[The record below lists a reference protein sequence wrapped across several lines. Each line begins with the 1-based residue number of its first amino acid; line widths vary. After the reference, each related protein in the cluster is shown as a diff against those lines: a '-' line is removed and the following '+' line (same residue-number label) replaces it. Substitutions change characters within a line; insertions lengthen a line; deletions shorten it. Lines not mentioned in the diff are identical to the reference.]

1 MENNFENMDIR
12 KISLKD
18 KLFIKNSIKHLS
30 QNEFVEIFKLIKDSQ
45 DKYTENYNGIF
56 INLSKL
62 SNFTLNKIY
71 NLVNYCITNKQILEK
86 ENVERNSI
94 KNLVK
99 INETYNLP
107 AEEISKVSD
116 NNKEEIINEKV
127 NFIEKEIMSYSH
139 SIQVTPQNNYQKYKG
154 IRAKLVK
161 KCKEKS
167 NSNELTI

>member
-1 MENNFENMDIR
+1 MENNFENMNIR
-12 KISLKD
+12 IITLKD
-18 KLFIKNSIKHLS
+18 KLFIKNSIKQLS
-30 QNEFVEIFKLIKDSQ
+30 QTEFVEIFKLIKDSQ

-86 ENVERNSI
+86 ENYERNSI
-94 KNLVK
+94 KNLVSV
-99 INETYNLP
+99 N
-107 AEEISKVSD
+107 D
-116 NNKEEIINEKV
+116 NNITNEEKSNISNNNEIIINEKV

-139 SIQVTPQNNYQKYKG
+139 NMQITPPINYQKYKG

-161 KCKEKS
+161 KCKGK
-167 NSNELTI
+167 NYSNELTI

>member
-116 NNKEEIINEKV
+116 NNKEEIID
-127 NFIEKEIMSYSH
+127 IG
-139 SIQVTPQNNYQKYKG
+139 TDKYIPLCRYHYNK
-154 IRAKLVK
+154 
-161 KCKEKS
+161 
-167 NSNELTI
+167 